1 MSLTG
6 ATAGWAEAGNGTV
19 AARPAASTAASAVP
33 SVARFIE
40 LRVIMLASSHRNE
53 RDTVA
58 AGDAN
63 DRTDRLAGH
72 ACGRIAPGRGIVALP
87 AGDAAALETRDV
99 AAHRIGRVG
108 VGGLGVDREQHAA

>member
-6 ATAGWAEAGNGTV
+6 ATAGWAAAGNGTV
-19 AARPAASTAASAVP
+19 VASPAASTAASAVP

-53 RDTVA
+53 RDIVA

-63 DRTDRLAGH
+63 DRTDRLGRH

-87 AGDAAALETRDV
+87 ARDAAALETGNVGTD
-99 AAHRIGRVG
+99 RVG
-108 VGGLGVDREQHAA
+108 R